1 MDVVESDLTPDEIPL
16 EQALE
21 AVARRLAGVTAAVD
35 GFAERQQ
42 DLLGRDYSED
52 LALIH
57 QSCEDLRVA
66 IDALAHK
73 PALLLTPEMIG
84 RQIEAGARLVRKDA
98 DLALAT
104 VQSNLQNA
112 ISALARITG
121 SVRTVRR
128 QNQWLAGAA
137 GLAIVLGA
145 MGGAIILPAIDW
157 VVPEGWLWP
166 EKRAMSALRRGGWE
180 AGERLLLVADP
191 ERWNAIQAAARLSEV
206 NSEAIRRCARRA
218 ADRKYKSVGCSIEV
232 GVEKR
237 RILLTDI

>member
-1 MDVVESDLTPDEIPL
+1 MDDADIDPNPDEFPI
-16 EQALE
+16 EQALD

-57 QSCEDLRVA
+57 QSCEDLRET
-66 IDALAHK
+66 IDALAQK
-73 PALLLTPEMIG
+73 PALALTPEIIG
-84 RQIEAGARLVRKDA
+84 RQIEAAGRQVRKDA
-98 DLALAT
+98 DLARAA
-104 VQSNLQNA
+104 VHNNLQNA
-112 ISALARITG
+112 ISALTRITG

-137 GLAIVLGA
+137 GLALVMGT

-166 EKRAMSALRRGGWE
+166 EKRAMSALRRNGWD
-180 AGERLLLVADP
+180 AGERLMSVANP
-191 ERWNAIQAAARLSEV
+191 GRWSNLQAAAQLSEK
-206 NSEAIRRCARRA
+206 NNEAINKCANRA
-218 ADRKYKSVGCSIEV
+218 SERGLRSVGCNIEV
-232 GVEKR
+232 GKTER
-237 RILLTDI
+237 

>member
-1 MDVVESDLTPDEIPL
+1 MDDTEPHTGADDIPL
-16 EQALE
+16 EQALD

-57 QSCEDLRVA
+57 QSCEDVRVA

-73 PALLLTPEMIG
+73 PALVLTPEMIG
-84 RQIEAGARLVRKDA
+84 RQIEAGARQVRKDA
-98 DLALAT
+98 DLALAA

-137 GLAIVLGA
+137 GLALALGT

-166 EKRAMSALRRGGWE
+166 EKRAMSALHRNGWA

-191 ERWNAIQAAARLSEV
+191 ERWKAIQAAATLSEA
-206 NSEAIRRCARRA
+206 NSGAIERCARRA
-218 ADRKYKSVGCSIEV
+218 ADRKLRSVGCSIEV
-232 GVEKR
+232 GAR
-237 RILLTDI
+237 NY

>member
-1 MDVVESDLTPDEIPL
+1 MDDADSDPTPDEIPL

-42 DLLGRDYSED
+42 DLIGLDYSED

-57 QSCEDLRVA
+57 QSCEDLRET

-84 RQIEAGARLVRKDA
+84 RQIAVAGRQVRKDA
-98 DLALAT
+98 DLALAA
-104 VQSNLQNA
+104 VHNNLQNA
-112 ISALARITG
+112 ISALAKMTG
-121 SVRTVRR
+121 AVRTVRQ

-137 GLAIVLGA
+137 GLALVLGT

-157 VVPEGWLWP
+157 TVPEGWLWP

-180 AGERLLLVADP
+180 AGERLLLVTDP
-191 ERWNAIQAAARLSEV
+191 ERWNAVQAAARLSEA
-206 NSEAIRRCARRA
+206 NSGAIRKCAKRA
-218 ADRKYKSVGCSIEV
+218 ADRKLRSVGCTVEV
-232 GVEKR
+232 QAG
-237 RILLTDI
+237 DQ

>member
-1 MDVVESDLTPDEIPL
+1 MDNSEPDPSPDEIPL
-16 EQALE
+16 ELALD

-57 QSCEDLRVA
+57 QSCEDLREA

-73 PALLLTPEMIG
+73 PTLVLTPEMIG
-84 RQIEAGARLVRKDA
+84 RQIEAAGRQGRKDA
-98 DLALAT
+98 DLALAA
-104 VQSNLQNA
+104 VHNNFQNA
-112 ISALARITG
+112 VSELAKLTG
-121 SVRTVRR
+121 SVRTVRQ

-137 GLAIVLGA
+137 GLALVLGA

-157 VVPEGWLWP
+157 MVPEGWLWP

-191 ERWNAIQAAARLSEV
+191 ERWKADLASKRLSET
-206 NSEAIRRCARRA
+206 NSGAIERCAKRA
-218 ADRKYKSVGCSIEV
+218 ADRKLRSVGCTVEV
-232 GVEKR
+232 QAEDR
-237 RILLTDI
+237 